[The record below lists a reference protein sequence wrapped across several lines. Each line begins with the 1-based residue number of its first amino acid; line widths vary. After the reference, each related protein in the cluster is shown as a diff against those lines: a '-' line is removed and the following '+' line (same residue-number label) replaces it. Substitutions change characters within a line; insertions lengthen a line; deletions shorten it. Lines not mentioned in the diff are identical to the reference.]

1 LAAGGSINKRM
12 RSQRILFVDD
22 DANLLAAMQR
32 NLRKQFAFDISLGGA
47 EALTLIQSSGP
58 YAVIVADMQM
68 PEMNGVELLTKVCEV
83 APDTVRVMLTGNADQ
98 LTATEAVNKGRIFSF
113 INKPCEPETL
123 RFTLN
128 AALKQYELV
137 TMERELLEGT
147 LSGSVKVLGEVLSMI
162 DPASFGRGQKL
173 RDSVR
178 VFGKWLGM
186 PTTWEYEMAALLGD
200 IGLVSVPPL
209 ILRKLEQG
217 LELAPRERDMVENA
231 PQIAHDL
238 LVHIPRLEPV
248 AKMVLY
254 QGKHYDGAGFPFDK
268 VAGEDIPVGA
278 RMLKILHDR
287 VLLEAEGVVKKRAYD
302 TMKAR
307 QNTYDPVMLDKC
319 FMCFESFLENAISA
333 ERPVLPMRVDEL
345 QPGVILVSDIRT
357 KGDILLVAAGN
368 RLTEIMIS
376 RLNNYSNFDSIK
388 EPIYVQ

>member
-1 LAAGGSINKRM
+1 
-12 RSQRILFVDD
+12 
-22 DANLLAAMQR
+22 
-32 NLRKQFAFDISLGGA
+32 
-47 EALTLIQSSGP
+47 
-58 YAVIVADMQM
+58 
-68 PEMNGVELLTKVCEV
+68 
-83 APDTVRVMLTGNADQ
+83 
-98 LTATEAVNKGRIFSF
+98 
-113 INKPCEPETL
+113 
-123 RFTLN
+123 
-128 AALKQYELV
+128 
-137 TMERELLEGT
+137 
-147 LSGSVKVLGEVLSMI
+147 
-162 DPASFGRGQKL
+162 
-173 RDSVR
+173 
-178 VFGKWLGM
+178 
-186 PTTWEYEMAALLGD
+186 
-200 IGLVSVPPL
+200 
-209 ILRKLEQG
+209 
-217 LELAPRERDMVENA
+217 
-231 PQIAHDL
+231 
-238 LVHIPRLEPV
+238 
-248 AKMVLY
+248 LY